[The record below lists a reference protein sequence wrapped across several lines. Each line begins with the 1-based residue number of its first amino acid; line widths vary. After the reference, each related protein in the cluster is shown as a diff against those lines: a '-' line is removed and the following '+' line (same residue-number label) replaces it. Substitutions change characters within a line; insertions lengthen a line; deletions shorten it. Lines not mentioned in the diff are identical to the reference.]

1 MKIIISQDQIDKMKS
16 IIDKVGIESLGIDSY
31 RLVEMGFI
39 QKYDGSLN
47 LRDTP
52 IKSLGNL
59 EYVGK
64 TLVLINTNV
73 SDLGNLEY
81 VGISLD
87 LFNTNVSDFGNL
99 KYIGGNLYIKNS
111 PIDKLSDEEIRSQVE
126 IKGKIYRD

>member
-16 IIDKVGIESLGIDSY
+16 LIDKVGIESLGIDSY

-59 EYVGK
+59 EYVGNDLILTNK
-64 TLVLINTNV
+64 ILDINEIDNLINQYNINI
-73 SDLGNLEY
+73 NLQ
-81 VGISLD
+81 
-87 LFNTNVSDFGNL
+87 N
-99 KYIGGNLYIKNS
+99 K
-111 PIDKLSDEEIRSQVE
+111 KLMILSSAF
-126 IKGKIYRD
+126 GKIQISIENNNNNNKKGYYHTI